1 VVVAAV
7 ESFDEFVLARGAA
20 LLRFAYLLARDA
32 GQAEDLV
39 QEALLKAN
47 RRWERVVRADR
58 PEAYVRRIV
67 VNDFLSWR
75 RRRSST
81 EVTGA
86 VPETAVSDAADGVA
100 ERDLLWRAL
109 ATLPARQR
117 AVLVLR
123 YYEDLTDPQIA
134 DVLGCAL
141 GTVRSL
147 TTRALAAL
155 RTDQAWAGDQPWTV
169 TVEEP

>member
-1 VVVAAV
+1 VVAGV
-7 ESFDEFVLARGAA
+7 ESFDEFVLARGTA
-20 LLRFAYLLARDA
+20 LLRFAYLLTRDA
-32 GQAEDLV
+32 GRAEDLV
-39 QEALLKAN
+39 QDALLKTH
-47 RRWERVVRADR
+47 RRWDAVVRADR
-58 PEAYVRRIV
+58 PDAYVRRIV

-75 RRRSST
+75 RRPSSRET
-81 EVTGA
+81 TRA
-86 VPETAVSDAADGVA
+86 VPETTVPDASDQLA

-109 ATLPARQR
+109 AMLPLRQR

-134 DVLGCAL
+134 DALGCAT

-147 TTRALAAL
+147 SSRALAAL
-155 RTDQAWAGDQPWTV
+155 RAAPTWAGDAPTAV

>member
-1 VVVAAV
+1 VVAGV
-7 ESFDEFVLARGAA
+7 ESFDEFVLARGPA
-20 LLRFAYLLARDA
+20 LLRFAYLLTRDS
-32 GQAEDLV
+32 GRAEDLV
-39 QEALLKAN
+39 QDALLKTH
-47 RRWERVVRADR
+47 RRWDAVVRADR
-58 PEAYVRRIV
+58 PDAYVRRIV

-75 RRRSST
+75 RRRSSR

-86 VPETAVSDAADGVA
+86 VPETVMPDGTDRLA

-109 ATLPARQR
+109 ATLPPRQR

-147 TTRALAAL
+147 TSRALGAL
-155 RTDQAWAGDQPWTV
+155 RADPEWAGDAPTALI
-169 TVEEP
+169 VEEP